1 MHTMVKFF
9 RVTSP
14 TLEALIDQMEQ
25 PLNEWLKEH
34 APQDATIAPQTQ
46 LFYLQDA
53 YHLIVTLTVQRG
65 AAAGDH
71 ARMGF
76 QLAT

>member
-1 MHTMVKFF
+1 MHTMVKIF

-14 TLEALIDQMEQ
+14 TLETLIDQMEQ

-34 APQDATIAPQTQ
+34 APPDATIAPQTQ
-46 LFYLQDA
+46 LFYVQDA
-53 YHLIVTLTVQRG
+53 YHLIVTLSLQRG
-65 AAAGDH
+65 ADGGDH

-76 QLAT
+76 QLAS